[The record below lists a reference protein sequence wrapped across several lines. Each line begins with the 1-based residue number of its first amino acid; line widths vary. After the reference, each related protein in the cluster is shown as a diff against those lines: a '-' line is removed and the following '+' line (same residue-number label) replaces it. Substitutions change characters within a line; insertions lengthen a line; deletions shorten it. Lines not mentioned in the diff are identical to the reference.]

1 MRLLRLTLRNVRG
14 VEDRTL
20 AFTEE
25 GATTGVVVVEGPN
38 EAGKSTLGDAL
49 DVLLTYKDRST
60 HADVRSLK
68 TVDRD
73 EPPEV
78 EVELEVG
85 EHRLTYFK
93 RFVKRPATE
102 LTITAPRRETL
113 QGDQAHD
120 RVLAILDA
128 SLDVGLWRS
137 LRLRQGQGLEQAG
150 PGGSSGLATALA
162 GHGDASAIGDREL
175 AILERVRE
183 EYLRYF
189 TDKGAPKK
197 PLREA
202 EHRVTDLTERLA
214 GLDRRRTELQEDVA
228 TADRLVRDLPELREQ
243 VVEAETRAKEH
254 ADALAEV
261 RALTD
266 RVAACERAEEAAG
279 MRLAHLRERHQA
291 RQRLVGELT
300 DAEEQRAGLAQQ
312 LADAEQA
319 QRIAAE
325 RWETA
330 RARLADAQERQR
342 RARTERQAA
351 QRDLDHLHDRAALAT
366 LEARAGQVTDAR
378 DRLRDAEAE
387 AAGITIDDDLLDTLR
402 TAHADLTRAQVA
414 LDAASPQ
421 VRFTA
426 ARPVT
431 LSSDGQS
438 TDLDAGASGDWT
450 VHGTLALQVGDAGAL
465 EVTAGTGTEDAA
477 EVHRTASA
485 RLRDLLEE
493 AAVAD
498 LAAAEAAH
506 RRRRDALQTA
516 EQARRERDTAL
527 GGMSAE
533 ELDAEV
539 DRLRRQVDAAR
550 RAREATTPLPADTD
564 DARAALDA
572 ATEQERQA
580 DAAIAEPEEAVELAR
595 AELDRQRELGI
606 EQRTRADGADQRA
619 ETLCSE
625 LDAARQQAS
634 DDTLAAEVETAQREH
649 DTALGELDE
658 ARRALADADPDV
670 VISLA
675 ENAEQVA
682 EDARARAAE
691 AEQQLRETRVRI
703 AALGGDGLWEQREE
717 LATELTHARAT
728 LDGLERRAAAART
741 LYETLERHRA
751 EARERYAAPLRT
763 QLLAYGR
770 MLFGSDFD
778 VELDEDLKVARRYLD
793 GAWLEVGA
801 LSVGAREQLALLGR
815 LACATLLG
823 DQGGL
828 LLFDDA
834 LGNSDPERLE
844 ALGAVL
850 RLAGEHS
857 QVVVLTCYPDRYRH
871 VGGATRIRL

>member
-20 AFTEE
+20 VFTDD

-102 LTITAPRRETL
+102 LTITAPRRESL
-113 QGDQAHD
+113 QGDEAHD
-120 RVLAILDA
+120 RVLAILEA

-150 PGGSSGLATALA
+150 PGGTSGLATALA

-183 EYLRYF
+183 EYTRYF

-202 EHRVTDLTERLA
+202 QARVDDLTDHLA
-214 GLDRRRTELQEDVA
+214 AIDQRRESLQGDVA

-243 VVEAETRAKEH
+243 VVQAETRAKEH

-266 RVAACERAEEAAG
+266 DVAERERAEEAAG

-291 RQRLVGELT
+291 RQRLVADLAGV
-300 DAEEQRAGLAQQ
+300 EEERAGLAQQ
-312 LADAEQA
+312 LADAEQG
-319 QRIAAE
+319 QRVATE
-325 RWETA
+325 RWEAA
-330 RARLADAQERQR
+330 RARLTEAQERQR
-342 RARTERQAA
+342 RARVARQAA
-351 QRDLDHLHDRAALAT
+351 QLDLDHLHDHGALQA
-366 LEARAGQVTDAR
+366 LEARAGQVADAR
-378 DRLRDAEAE
+378 DRLREAEAE
-387 AAGITIDDDLLDTLR
+387 AAGIAIDDELLDTLR
-402 TAHADLTRAQVA
+402 TAHADLTRAQMA

-431 LSSDGQS
+431 VTADGHAA
-438 TDLDAGASGDWT
+438 DLDAGATGDWT
-450 VHGTLALQVGDAGAL
+450 VHGTLALQVGDVGTLEVEAGA
-465 EVTAGTGTEDAA
+465 GTDDAA
-477 EVHRTASA
+477 EAHRTATT
-485 RLRDLLEE
+485 RLRDLLEH
-493 AAVAD
+493 AATAD

-516 EQARRERDTAL
+516 GQARRERDTAL
-527 GGMSAE
+527 AGMSAE
-533 ELDAEV
+533 ELEAEV

-550 RAREATTPLPADTD
+550 QARETTTPLPADTGA
-564 DARAALDA
+564 ARAALEQ

-580 DAAIAEPEEAVELAR
+580 DTALAEPEEAVELAR

-606 EQRTRADGADQRA
+606 EQRTRADGVDRRVTSLR
-619 ETLCSE
+619 EE
-625 LDAARQQAS
+625 LDAARQQVTDAA
-634 DDTLAAEVETAQREH
+634 LAGDLEAAQQEH
-649 DTALGELDE
+649 AAALVDLDE
-658 ARRALADADPDV
+658 ARRTLADADPDV

-717 LATELTHARAT
+717 LATELTHAQAA
-728 LDGLERRAAAART
+728 LEGLQRRAAAART

-751 EARERYAAPLRT
+751 QARERYAAPLRT

-770 MLFGSDFD
+770 MLFGSEFD

-801 LSVGAREQLALLGR
+801 LSIGAREQLALLGR